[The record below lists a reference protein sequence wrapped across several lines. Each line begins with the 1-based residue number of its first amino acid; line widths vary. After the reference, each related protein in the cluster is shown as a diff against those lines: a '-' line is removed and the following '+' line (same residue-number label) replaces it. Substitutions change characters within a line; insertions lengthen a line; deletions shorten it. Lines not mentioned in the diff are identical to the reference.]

1 MKMKQLEFPCRGRG
15 GYRPGAGRKR
25 GRRVSHHG
33 RESVSVPIPLHA
45 VWRTRDDVHSL
56 RGKKLFRHL
65 LVSFL
70 RCHQKP
76 GFRITH
82 YCVLGNHVHLIIEAD
97 GTAELSRGMQGL
109 GVSMAKR
116 INLNCGRSGAVFDDR
131 FFARKLR
138 TPREVAN
145 AVDYVLHNAE
155 RHFGPGSGGF
165 RAADSDP
172 FCSDALS
179 RDARAQLLALPVT
192 WLLRIG
198 LLRARAGPALS
209 A

>member
-1 MKMKQLEFPCRGRG
+1 MKWKQLEFPCRGRG
-15 GYRPGAGRKR
+15 GHRPGAGRKR
-25 GRRVSHHG
+25 DRRVSHHG
-33 RESVSVPIPLHA
+33 RETVVVPIPLHA
-45 VWRTRDDVHSL
+45 VWRTREDVRSL
-56 RGKKLFRHL
+56 RGKKLFRQIL
-65 LVSFL
+65 ASFR
-70 RCHQKP
+70 RCHEKP

-116 INLNCGRSGAVFDDR
+116 INLNSGRSGAVFDDR

-145 AVDYVLHNAE
+145 AVSYVLHNAE
-155 RHFGPGSGGF
+155 RHFGAGAFGSPEV
-165 RAADSDP
+165 DS
-172 FCSDALS
+172 FCSSALTES
-179 RDARAQLLALPVT
+179 AREQLLAAPVT